1 MTINL
6 RWGHTPIAVIHI
18 WIIPKIWYPGV
29 EGGLLLKKKK
39 KKFIGSDREHSF
51 FDDIKILM
59 LLHLYIFSLL
69 YSVQVEGLVKLLIW
83 PLLSSCFYFKLFHLA
98 SFLNFG
104 GFGSVILVS
113 KDNNLA
119 SLVLQ
124 FSEESFYLGF
134 GV

>member
-1 MTINL
+1 MGSHSYSCNPHMDNRQNMVPRNRRRFIT
-6 RWGHTPIAVIHI
+6 
-18 WIIPKIWYPGV
+18 
-29 EGGLLLKKKK
+29 EKK

-104 GFGSVILVS
+104 GFGSLILVS